1 LRQEGLL
8 LSVAMYSTPRPSPCQ
23 ASIGTPWRVSAASR
37 RQRSTHSPGAASAD
51 SLDGAGAPPPSVV
64 AGAGV
69 TGVPGSPRRRT
80 QSTTHRPVHLYTTAR
95 QCRDPRPVGDK
106 AYAAQCARNVVEV
119 LRFHGYPR
127 PLSHEKL
134 LKDPSTRDFF
144 DIFRFLLSQLDP
156 QLEMEGKAEDEVPVI
171 MRRLRYPV
179 EVIRSKL
186 QAISGPNT
194 WPQLLAVLD
203 WLTMLVR
210 ITDDVIEPVAACQLG
225 LPDVSDVELQDV
237 ADHQLLQS
245 MHENYIQYLSNKDD
259 NPEEERMQHIYDERI
274 SALRGEIDRLQQQHA
289 AMEQRLQEF
298 HREHERLL
306 ELQKEPVQLEE
317 EAEKLRGQ
325 IQTTDARVHQLEEQ
339 IAHVEADEA
348 THLKALEELCVNMN
362 RLKEQVESQPFS
374 KKDIERL
381 KCERNQLRQVYA
393 DLQADVEKVD
403 QDIWEL
409 GMKDANCAEAI
420 GRQLR
425 KVNETA
431 ELLASELSATPTGHQ
446 QKPQDFAVRVELG
459 GPIDDLPKQQDFEAL
474 QQAAQQA
481 ASVYTE
487 VVQAEE
493 TALHGLVEEQR
504 VVQEELCSRERE
516 GRRLKLRLEQLQAMR
531 EEHRAWSAEQLDDAQ
546 RTTEATEDSVHAV
559 ALGGSCAP
567 SLRDAAEVDRLRMLI
582 NEEKTRFLAA
592 KAQLQE
598 QIHRDDEKFDK
609 HRSRV
614 IQELGSYEQTTR
626 ELLDIAAAA
635 VQEDELAHAR
645 YSTGAGA
652 LGGA

>member
-1 LRQEGLL
+1 
-8 LSVAMYSTPRPSPCQ
+8 MYSTPRPSPCQ
-23 ASIGTPWRVSAASR
+23 ASLGTPWRASAASR

-51 SLDGAGAPPPSVV
+51 SMDGAGAPPAS
-64 AGAGV
+64 AAAGV
-69 TGVPGSPRRRT
+69 SGSPRKRT
-80 QSTTHRPVHLYTTAR
+80 PSTAARPVHLYTTAR

-106 AYAAQCARNVVEV
+106 GYAALCARNVVEV
-119 LRFHGYPR
+119 LRFHGFPR
-127 PLSHEKL
+127 PMSHEKL

-144 DIFRFLLSQLDP
+144 DIFRFLLAQLDP

-210 ITDDVIEPVAACQLG
+210 MTDDVIEPVAACELG
-225 LPDVSDVELQDV
+225 LSDVSDVELQDA

-245 MHENYIQYLSNKDD
+245 LHENYVQYLSNKDD
-259 NPEEERMQHIYDERI
+259 DPEEERMQHIYEERI
-274 SALRGEIDRLQQQHA
+274 SALRGEIDRLQQQHTG
-289 AMEQRLQEF
+289 MEQRLEEF
-298 HREHERLL
+298 QREHERLL
-306 ELQKEPVQLEE
+306 ELQKEPAQLEVEAEHLRAQIHSTDVRVQQLEDQIAQIETDEAVQLKTLDE
-317 EAEKLRGQ
+317 LRSN
-325 IQTTDARVHQLEEQ
+325 LE
-339 IAHVEADEA
+339 
-348 THLKALEELCVNMN
+348 
-362 RLKEQVESQPFS
+362 RLKVQVESQPFS
-374 KKDIERL
+374 KRDIERL
-381 KCERNQLRQVYA
+381 KCERSQLRQVHA
-393 DLQADVEKVD
+393 DLQSDVEKVD

-420 GRQLR
+420 VRQVR
-425 KVNETA
+425 RVNETA
-431 ELLASELSATPTGHQ
+431 ESLASELLADVVGEQ
-446 QKPQDFAVRVELG
+446 QKPRDFAVRVNLD
-459 GPIDDLPKQQDFEAL
+459 GPIDGLPTQQDFDAL
-474 QQAAQQA
+474 QHATQQA
-481 ASVYTE
+481 ASVRTE
-487 VVQAEE
+487 VAQTLE

-504 VVQEELCSRERE
+504 VVQEELLSRERE
-516 GRRLKLRLEQLQAMR
+516 GRRLKLRLEQLHAMR
-531 EEHRAWSAEQLDDAQ
+531 EEHRTWSAEQLDDAQ

-559 ALGGSCAP
+559 PLGGSCAP

-582 NEEKTRFLAA
+582 NEEKIRFLAE
-592 KAQLQE
+592 KERLRE
-598 QIHRDDEKFDK
+598 HVHRDEEKFET

-614 IQELGSYEQTTR
+614 IQELSSYAQTTR
-626 ELLDIAAAA
+626 ELLDSAAAA